1 MTSAGT
7 DPAAA
12 GRENRWAAAA
22 ESPPLHF
29 DAPAKSARYRRTGR
43 TVDFR
48 AGQSRFKIFL
58 TNESSCAAAA
68 EPRIFSRA
76 NRQFV
81 EPDTHEKR
89 IVRTR

>member
-1 MTSAGT
+1 MAR
-7 DPAAA
+7 
-12 GRENRWAAAA
+12 REEKVDDDRDHHGELGVRAIERGA
-22 ESPPLHF
+22 
-29 DAPAKSARYRRTGR
+29 DRDCRRTGR

-48 AGQSRFKIFL
+48 AAQSRFKIFL
-58 TNESSCAAAA
+58 TNESSCAASA
-68 EPRIFSRA
+68 EPRIFSRV